1 MIELAPQAEVILRS
15 DKGNFYGKIVREISE
30 EANLEIHH
38 TIVREV
44 NEDDLQV
51 IAKLEE
57 RSKQAKDKVRQLV
70 IEQGLEMKIIDVAY
84 NFDQMQLFISFTAE
98 NRVDFRLLLR
108 ELATTFR
115 IRIELRQIGP
125 RDAAKFMVDLDLV
138 GVLCAVLSLFMNFQ
152 MFQSKWPKIKIYL

>member
-1 MIELAPQAEVILRS
+1 M
-15 DKGNFYGKIVREISE
+15 
-30 EANLEIHH
+30 
-38 TIVREV
+38 REV

-98 NRVDFRLLLR
+98 NRVDFDCFCVSWQQLLELGLNFAKLGQEMRL
-108 ELATTFR
+108 
-115 IRIELRQIGP
+115 
-125 RDAAKFMVDLDLV
+125 KFMVDLDLV
-138 GVLCAVLSLFMNFQ
+138 DVLCAVLSLFMNFQ